1 MKHTVSLKS
10 DRQFRRIYA
19 KGKSAVG
26 SALVVYARRG
36 GARDGRLGLTVSTKV
51 GCAVVRNR
59 VRRRLREIYRLHE
72 DELAPGYDIVV
83 VARVRAADTRY
94 ARLEEQ
100 FLKLCG
106 KLGLLRGA

>member
-1 MKHTVSLKS
+1 MKTVSLKS
-10 DRQFRRIYA
+10 DRQFRRVYA
-19 KGKSAVG
+19 KGKSAAG

-36 GARDGRLGLTVSTKV
+36 GARGGRLGLTVSTKV

-59 VRRRLREIYRLHE
+59 VRRRLREIYRLHAH
-72 DELAPGYDIVV
+72 ELSPGYDLVL

-100 FLKLCG
+100 FMRLCG
-106 KLGLLRGA
+106 KLGLLRGV